1 MSIDLPVIG
10 SVIASGGSA
19 KYVCDPLGYVHT
31 DSNTGDGSPT
41 KLMFTNIPQDYEY
54 LLLRVA
60 LHRGSSAS
68 QTPKLYFNND
78 VSSANYKGRCEYQ
91 NSYGSY
97 SVSNITSYFYYAFC
111 SNFPSSSQTS
121 ANVNAQI
128 LIFNYADSNT
138 PTAVKIHG
146 GGMYHR
152 QSSVDQR
159 IHWDF
164 NGEWDNTAAVTEIDL
179 ENTDYWGQNTN
190 MNLLGI
196 RSA

>member
-1 MSIDLPVIG
+1 
-10 SVIASGGSA
+10 
-19 KYVCDPLGYVHT
+19 
-31 DSNTGDGSPT
+31 
-41 KLMFTNIPQDYEY
+41 
-54 LLLRVA
+54 
-60 LHRGSSAS
+60 
-68 QTPKLYFNND
+68 
-78 VSSANYKGRCEYQ
+78 
-91 NSYGSY
+91 
-97 SVSNITSYFYYAFC
+97 
-111 SNFPSSSQTS
+111 
-121 ANVNAQI
+121 

-146 GGMYHR
+146 GGIYHA

-164 NGEWDNTAAVTEIDL
+164 NGEWDNNAAVTEIDL